1 MVIKFCWQ
9 RCYTC
14 IYRTIYSRKNAHF
27 EKLEVIFLEI
37 TITLGQLVHFV
48 LIMAGII
55 LLILLS
61 IVAANLITSV
71 KRLNSILRD
80 VNAITFVVA
89 DETKK
94 IDDALCSLKDFA
106 LTANSV
112 KEKSEIIKKSLDSI
126 TASLQAIKRVLP
138 AKKDIK

>member
-1 MVIKFCWQ
+1 
-9 RCYTC
+9 
-14 IYRTIYSRKNAHF
+14 
-27 EKLEVIFLEI
+27 LEI